1 VAKGYEVTGTRTI
14 SRIGDM
20 NQIVD
25 LYEVSFK
32 TETGVTSS
40 IRVPVPATLEEIKVA
55 VDAEAEK
62 LNSIMN
68 L

>member
-1 VAKGYEVTGTRTI
+1 
-14 SRIGDM
+14 M